1 MISILFSQSLKLI
14 PGKIIS
20 TRCVERGSGSSRA
33 GTLRCSKG
41 IRYRRR
47 RNALEMFLNTLSS
60 IICDLT
66 DPNDV
71 SPQKEGR
78 IDLGETAFALDC
90 LLIEKISLFR

>member
-1 MISILFSQSLKLI
+1 
-14 PGKIIS
+14 
-20 TRCVERGSGSSRA
+20 
-33 GTLRCSKG
+33 
-41 IRYRRR
+41 
-47 RNALEMFLNTLSS
+47 MFLNTLSS

-90 LLIEKISLFR
+90 LLIEKISLSSDKAQLTAIIDKRLQMIMLLREFN